1 MDLYDRIVD
10 KNLLIRRLTVAAC
23 RLTDE
28 RNAESKET
36 YEQLDLFTDYSAL
49 QKKRQQEEMLFEKE
63 KKMQKAVLN
72 IQKRFGRNA
81 VIKGMS
87 LLEGATAKERNE
99 QIGGHKA

>member
-49 QKKRQQEEMLFEKE
+49 QKKRQQEEMLFEKRE
-63 KKMQKAVLN
+63 KDAES
-72 IQKRFGRNA
+72 RFKYSETLR
-81 VIKGMS
+81 
-87 LLEGATAKERNE
+87 EECR
-99 QIGGHKA
+99 H